1 MARNERQVRSAV
13 QSPSKENQALKS
25 TALIP
30 LPDTDGEAAS
40 LPRPA
45 FTAGMAG
52 ICAVAYLQSGMSYC
66 LFFNR
71 HLLFHKRVSVFDT
84 RSANWARVTY
94 KMLTAAED
102 SLEDSCSTRPPCHSS
117 SLLRVPG
124 ITG

>member
-1 MARNERQVRSAV
+1 MAGNERQVRSAV

-52 ICAVAYLQSGMSYC
+52 ICAVAYLQSGMSYS
-66 LFFNR
+66 LFLNLHQGEGGIKLPTGPHFRICAAFFCKNAQ
-71 HLLFHKRVSVFDT
+71 LLFVNLERDSV
-84 RSANWARVTY
+84 W
-94 KMLTAAED
+94 E
-102 SLEDSCSTRPPCHSS
+102 
-117 SLLRVPG
+117 LLNHG
-124 ITG
+124 LNL

>member
-1 MARNERQVRSAV
+1 VVLSRSEKSFSFPRLPFSPQKRKEEMARNERQVRSAV

-52 ICAVAYLQSGMSYC
+52 ICAVAYLQSGMSDC
-66 LFFNR
+66 LFLN
-71 HLLFHKRVSVFDT
+71 
-84 RSANWARVTY
+84 
-94 KMLTAAED
+94 
-102 SLEDSCSTRPPCHSS
+102 PQ
-117 SLLRVPG
+117 
-124 ITG
+124 